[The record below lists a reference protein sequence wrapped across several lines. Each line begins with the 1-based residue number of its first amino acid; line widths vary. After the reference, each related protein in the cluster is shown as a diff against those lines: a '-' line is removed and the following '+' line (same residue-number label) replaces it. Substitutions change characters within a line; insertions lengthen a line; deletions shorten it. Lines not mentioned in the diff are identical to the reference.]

1 MITVFAEIKVKPG
14 RREAVLQAIEKL
26 LPAVLAEEGCSEYRP
41 MVDVPTQL
49 DWQKKSPDSIFMLE
63 KWQSVHYLELHLQ
76 IEHMQ
81 RHREIIKDDVL
92 DVNIHILNN
101 A

>member
-14 RREAVLQAIEKL
+14 RREAVLQAIGKL
-26 LPAVLAEEGCSEYRP
+26 LPSVLAEDGCSAYRP
-41 MVDVPTQL
+41 MVDVPTKL

-63 KWQSVHYLELHLQ
+63 KWQSVHHLELHLQ
-76 IEHMQ
+76 TQHMQ
-81 RHREIIKDDVL
+81 QHHEVTKDDVL
-92 DVNIHILNN
+92 DVNIHILDN

>member
-14 RREAVLQAIEKL
+14 RRQAVLNAIEKL
-26 LPAVLAEEGCSEYRP
+26 IPAVLAEEGCGGYVP
-41 MVDVPTQL
+41 MIDVPTQL
-49 DWQKKSPDSIFMLE
+49 DWQKNSPDSIFMLE

-76 IEHMQ
+76 MEHMHQ
-81 RHREIIKDDVL
+81 HREVIKDDVL
-92 DVNIHILNN
+92 DVNIHILDN

>member
-26 LPAVLAEEGCSEYRP
+26 LPAVLAEEGCGGYRP
-41 MVDVPTQL
+41 MIDVPTQL

-63 KWQSVHYLELHLQ
+63 KWQSVHHLELHLQ
-76 IEHMQ
+76 MEHMQ
-81 RHREIIKDDVL
+81 QHRETIKDDVL
-92 DVNIHILNN
+92 DVNIHILDN